1 MSAAATDPAADVTT
15 LGIPLLPA
23 ELVALRA
30 SGNYLDASSPVA
42 LLTQSAETG
51 RFGGSWIEP
60 PGSKRYVVGI
70 LNSDP
75 AAIQLI
81 QCASS
86 GVDVPYVAADQ
97 SRAALNALVHRIGA
111 DLLTLQA
118 NGIPIVSVGIGVRA
132 DVTVVVVGVHG
143 LTDQIRAKLV
153 EWYGP
158 AIVTEED
165 QPAGF

>member
-1 MSAAATDPAADVTT
+1 VVIVRRFD
-15 LGIPLLPA
+15 
-23 ELVALRA
+23 LRRDR
-30 SGNYLDASSPVA
+30 S
-42 LLTQSAETG
+42 
-51 RFGGSWIEP
+51 
-60 PGSKRYVVGI
+60 PGSAIVGRCEQARRGAGPIAEQGDRTI

-86 GVDVPYVAADQ
+86 GVDVRYVAADQ

-132 DVTVVVVGVHG
+132 DVTVVIVGVHG